1 MKTVA
6 DLINEL
12 EALRDE
18 GMSDAIVYVDTDVTV
33 GIAPVAEVFCES
45 SEKVVLR

>member
-1 MKTVA
+1 MKTVSE
-6 DLINEL
+6 LCNEL
-12 EALRDE
+12 QMLEEE
-18 GMSDAIVYVDTDVTV
+18 GMGEAIVYVDTDVTV